1 MTAEQMNY
9 WAEQFLGPLD
19 TLEMLAEADDA
30 FENKIFYMNATALD
44 TMARF
49 HRGLNTALRGA
60 DVRNALN
67 KSIHQYHK
75 DPERIKTIFRN
86 MLSGKVKLHATVMT
100 VGTVTFSLRFMPVVD
115 EAGKIL
121 AFHASWRDIT
131 ATRQAEEI
139 SARTRDVV
147 AEVEDAASAIEKSM
161 QSVQQAVTHVG
172 DAVAGNAQAVL
183 DLQGQV
189 KSINSLVATIREIS
203 YQTNLLALNAAI
215 EAARAGE
222 AGRGFAVVADEVRN
236 LAKRVQTAT
245 GDVESSTQAI
255 SQQAQTIAQTSDSA
269 AKEVNLVKSVTESL
283 QGQIHAMQKTS
294 TRILLEGAKDDHRMF
309 VAKILDEAGKGASGM
324 APSEVADHHQ
334 CRLGKWYDS
343 VGKQTFGGLAAF
355 RALEPVHAQIHAVAR
370 QVLEATHADQHA
382 EANRLSSELVEQEE
396 QVLRQIDELAKAVRE

>member
-1 MTAEQMNY
+1 MTAEQLNY

-19 TLEMLAEADDA
+19 TLEMLAEADEA
-30 FENKIFYMNATALD
+30 FENKIFYMNTTALD

-49 HRGLNTALRGA
+49 HRRLNTALRGA
-60 DVRNALN
+60 DVRNAFN

-86 MLSGKVKLHATVMT
+86 MLSGKIKLHATTMA

-115 EAGKIL
+115 EAGKVL

-139 SARTRDVV
+139 SARTRDAV
-147 AEVEDAASAIEKSM
+147 AEVEEAASAIEKSM
-161 QSVQQAVTHVG
+161 QSAQQAVTYVG

-236 LAKRVQTAT
+236 LARRVQMAT

-269 AKEVNLVKSVTESL
+269 AKEVSLVKSVTESL
-283 QGQIHAMQKTS
+283 QGQIQSMQKTS
-294 TRILLEGAKDDHRMF
+294 IRVLLEGSQDDHRMF
-309 VAKILDEAGKGASGM
+309 VAQILDEAGRGTSGM
-324 APSEVADHHQ
+324 TPNDVPDHHQ

-343 VGKQTFGGLAAF
+343 VGKQTFGGLTAF
-355 RALEPVHAQIHAVAR
+355 RALDPVHAQIHATAR
-370 QVLEATHADQHA
+370 QVLEAAHAGRRDEAAQMGSQLVDQEDKMLGA
-382 EANRLSSELVEQEE
+382 
-396 QVLRQIDELAKAVRE
+396 LRDLGDALK